1 MDAKELAKYGVSDI
15 DDKSIEAEYQQL
27 LKSMGL
33 GSNNNNK
40 RINKNKKK
48 KKEKFECSSADL
60 GFSEKELNDP
70 VLAAALEAAGVLST
84 TKKAEPITRKSSGDI
99 IASMGLSEKDLQDP
113 ELINELKAMGYVEK
127 KKQKKQIINQQ
138 IPVQQAKKVASS
150 LEIKMNEYK
159 TKALNAK
166 KSGNIPNAKE
176 YYKQYKMFKE
186 QFEQQQQEQHK
197 HNNNNVMEEEEE
209 KTKKISKKQRQL
221 AGNNNNNNVQIQS
234 NNNNKKK
241 KFSPN
246 QATVN
251 LDSLKNSQITSVKIP
266 SVDEA
271 DIDNIELNDEDMMD
285 PDLLNEL
292 KAMGYVE
299 EEKKNKEV
307 MKKKLSAMPSPPVQ
321 SKETD
326 LVTRSIDLEKEMNEY
341 KTKAL
346 NAKKNGDIPNAKKF
360 YSQFKSL
367 REQLEKNKNNTKKSS
382 VVVTSKQKNVIVATT
397 TKGTLESKKK
407 RNNVAPLMNETDID
421 NIELND
427 EDMMDPD
434 LLNELKAM
442 GYNENNVK
450 NVENDISPP
459 KQQQHQQQRE
469 QQLLPPPPPY
479 EYSNMIEQSSALPP
493 PPPYVG
499 KEDNSNNMK
508 SQNIIKKKNLAI
520 LPPPST
526 TTNINDN
533 DNNNKK
539 KQEDLA
545 TLLQNIEEK
554 MNIYKKKALA
564 FKKQGNLKDAKS
576 NYAQYKRLKSMLED
590 RKPKAKEVVVVDSKP
605 ITKLSSPINTTNI
618 SNNKSSITMMK
629 KASDI
634 IVKKKTTVLL
644 SPPKKKAMDNIRNV
658 KLTADDM
665 NDPELLAELKMLQG
679 GGDLLDIASKKQ
691 PKQPPVVDVKQLKLE
706 ISDNKI
712 KAVEA
717 RRSGDMTL
725 ARKYYNEYKRLQKV
739 ISDKNEN

>member
-1 MDAKELAKYGVSDI
+1 
-15 DDKSIEAEYQQL
+15 
-27 LKSMGL
+27 
-33 GSNNNNK
+33 
-40 RINKNKKK
+40 
-48 KKEKFECSSADL
+48 
-60 GFSEKELNDP
+60 
-70 VLAAALEAAGVLST
+70 
-84 TKKAEPITRKSSGDI
+84 
-99 IASMGLSEKDLQDP
+99 MGLSEKDLQDP

-166 KSGNIPNAKE
+166 KSGNIQMRE

-197 HNNNNVMEEEEE
+197 HNNNNGEEEE
-209 KTKKISKKQRQL
+209 KTKNISKKQRQL

-299 EEKKNKEV
+299 EEENNKEV
-307 MKKKLSAMPSPPVQ
+307 MKKKISAMPSPPVQ

-341 KTKAL
+341 KKSFKC
-346 NAKKNGDIPNAKKF
+346 KKWDIPNAKKF

-382 VVVTSKQKNVIVATT
+382 VVVTSKQTNVIVATT

-459 KQQQHQQQRE
+459 KQQHQQQRE

-493 PPPYVG
+493 PPYVG

-508 SQNIIKKKNLAI
+508 SQNIIKKKNLAF
-520 LPPPST
+520 T
-526 TTNINDN
+526 TTIH
-533 DNNNKK
+533 
-539 KQEDLA
+539 
-545 TLLQNIEEK
+545 
-554 MNIYKKKALA
+554 
-564 FKKQGNLKDAKS
+564 
-576 NYAQYKRLKSMLED
+576 
-590 RKPKAKEVVVVDSKP
+590 
-605 ITKLSSPINTTNI
+605 
-618 SNNKSSITMMK
+618 
-629 KASDI
+629 
-634 IVKKKTTVLL
+634 
-644 SPPKKKAMDNIRNV
+644 
-658 KLTADDM
+658 DD
-665 NDPELLAELKMLQG
+665 
-679 GGDLLDIASKKQ
+679 
-691 PKQPPVVDVKQLKLE
+691 
-706 ISDNKI
+706 
-712 KAVEA
+712 
-717 RRSGDMTL
+717 
-725 ARKYYNEYKRLQKV
+725 KYQR
-739 ISDKNEN
+739 